1 MKKSGIQI
9 IIFIAVILFLY
20 FLYKLVFDGTSFFS
34 SNVFNKQ
41 FEVRGNTSEIKQIK
55 SNLLGDV
62 YNRLETLV
70 STLRN
75 DQTLNSN
82 VPVQRL
88 ISNWDRGIILKETG
102 NMESDAAYVIN
113 KKYMSICLVN
123 FCDTTKCSNI
133 NSLENLNLLAYVGIH
148 ELAHIMSEEIGHSTE
163 FRTNF
168 RFLLKYAKNINYY
181 DEILKRNIKLYIDL
195 NQLPTPDNFCGVSV
209 VNTIS

>member
-1 MKKSGIQI
+1 MKKSGIPI

-20 FLYKLVFDGTSFFS
+20 FLYKLVFDGTSYFS
-34 SNVFNKQ
+34 SNIFNKQ
-41 FEVRGNTSEIKQIK
+41 FEVRGNTSEIRQIK

-62 YNRLETLV
+62 YDRLETLV
-70 STLRN
+70 NILRN
-75 DQTLNSN
+75 DQTLISD

-88 ISNWDRGIILKETG
+88 ISNWNKGIILKETG

-168 RFLLKYAKNINYY
+168 RFLLEYSKNINYY

>member
-1 MKKSGIQI
+1 
-9 IIFIAVILFLY
+9 
-20 FLYKLVFDGTSFFS
+20 VFDGTSHFT
-34 SNVFNKQ
+34 SNIFNKQ
-41 FEVRGNTSEIKQIK
+41 FEVRGNTSEIKQTK

-62 YNRLETLV
+62 YDRLEKLV

-75 DQTLNSN
+75 DQTLHTD

-88 ISNWDRGIILKETG
+88 ISNWNRGIIIKETG
-102 NMESDAAYVIN
+102 NAESDAAYVIN
-113 KKYMSICLVN
+113 KQYMSICLVN
-123 FCDTTKCSNI
+123 FCDTTKCNNI

-148 ELAHIMSEEIGHSTE
+148 ELAHIMSLEIGHSTE

-168 RFLLKYAKNINYY
+168 KFLLNYAKNINYY
-181 DEILKRNIKLYIDL
+181 DQILKRNIKLYIDL

>member
-1 MKKSGIQI
+1 MKKSGIPI
-9 IIFIAVILFLY
+9 LIFIVVILFLY
-20 FLYKLVFDGTSFFS
+20 FLYKTVFDGTSYFS

-41 FEVRGNTSEIKQIK
+41 FEVRGNTSVIKQIK

-62 YNRLETLV
+62 YDRLETLV
-70 STLRN
+70 NILRN

-88 ISNWDRGIILKETG
+88 ITNWDKGIILKETG

-113 KKYMSICLVN
+113 KQYMSICLVN
-123 FCDTTKCSNI
+123 FCDTTKCNNI
-133 NSLENLNLLAYVGIH
+133 NSIENLNLLAYVGIH

-168 RFLLKYAKNINYY
+168 RFLLEYAKNINYY

>member
-1 MKKSGIQI
+1 MSKSRTQI
-9 IIFIAVILFLY
+9 IIFFVIAGILYL
-20 FLYKLVFDGTSFFS
+20 LYKLIFDGTSRFT
-34 SNVFNKQ
+34 SNVFNKE
-41 FEVRGNTSEIKQIK
+41 FKVRGETSEIKQIK

-75 DQTLNSN
+75 DTSLQTD
-82 VPVQRL
+82 VAVQRL
-88 ISNWDRGIILKETG
+88 ITNWNKGIIIKETG

-113 KKYMSICLVN
+113 KQYMSICLVN
-123 FCDTTKCSNI
+123 FCDSTKCSNI

-148 ELAHIMSEEIGHSTE
+148 ELAHIMSEEIGHSSE

-168 RFLLKYAKNINYY
+168 RFLLNYAKNINYY
-181 DEILKRNIKLYIDL
+181 DQILKRTIKLYIDL
-195 NQLPTPDNFCGVSV
+195 NDLPTPDNFCGVSV